1 MNAEIGIRNRR
12 DVARD
17 RAINLALKHLEN
29 ARKNLDGFDMD
40 WYDEDASTESRL
52 IHQMQNRLRNI
63 KYGRRIFTYD
73 GN

>member
-17 RAINLALKHLEN
+17 KAINLALKHLEN

>member
-12 DVARD
+12 NVAREK
-17 RAINLALKHLEN
+17 AINLALKHLEN

>member
-12 DVARD
+12 EVARD
-17 RAINLALKHLEN
+17 KAINLALKHLEN

>member
-1 MNAEIGIRNRR
+1 MNLGIRNRR

>member
-1 MNAEIGIRNRR
+1 MNLGIRNRR

-40 WYDEDASTESRL
+40 WYDEDAGTESRL